1 MDLELGGKVAL
12 ITGSSR
18 GLGRAIAFALA
29 AEGCAV
35 SLCARGAEALAAT
48 AEELRA
54 RGTPVLATAGD
65 VTVPAD
71 VERIVAV
78 TLERFQRLDI
88 LVNNVGGAGQED
100 SDEAWEEAFQ
110 QNLLAA
116 VRFSRLVVP
125 VMRRQG
131 GGVILCVA
139 SIWGRESGG
148 RPQYNAAKAAVISYA
163 KNLALQLAP
172 DNIRVNSVCPGSIRF
187 PGSTWDRRVQE
198 DPEGMAAFVRQS
210 IPMGRFGQAEEVA
223 DVVAF
228 LCSARANWVT
238 GAALNVD
245 GGQSRSNI

>member
-1 MDLELGGKVAL
+1 MDLELDGKVAL
-12 ITGSSR
+12 ITGASR
-18 GLGRAIAFALA
+18 GIGRAIAFALA

-54 RGTPVLATAGD
+54 RGAQVLATAGD
-65 VTVPAD
+65 VTVSAD
-71 VERIVAV
+71 LERIVAA
-78 TLERFQRLDI
+78 TQKRFGRLDI
-88 LVNNVGGAGQED
+88 LVNNAGGAGPED
-100 SDEAWEEAFQ
+100 RDDVWREAFER
-110 QNLLAA
+110 NLLAA
-116 VRFSRLVVP
+116 VRLSRLVVP
-125 VMRRQG
+125 AMRRQG
-131 GGVILCVA
+131 GGVIICIA

-187 PGSTWDRRVQE
+187 PGSTWDQRVQE
-198 DPEGMAAFVRQS
+198 EPEAMATFVQQN
-210 IPMGRFGQAEEVA
+210 IPMGRFGRAEEVA

-228 LCSARANWVT
+228 LCSARASWVT